1 MRYSSTSTGW
11 RAYMKGVLSRSVLT
25 TMAMWIH
32 RVMLATMQAELVPW
46 QNMQGYNG
54 TRSEVG
60 RVL

>member
-1 MRYSSTSTGW
+1 
-11 RAYMKGVLSRSVLT
+11 MKLVVSRSVLT

-54 TRSEVG
+54 TRSEAG

>member
-1 MRYSSTSTGW
+1 
-11 RAYMKGVLSRSVLT
+11 MKLVVSRSVLT

-46 QNMQGYNG
+46 QNIQGYNG